1 MERPDARELTM
12 KRTIF
17 QRSTR
22 LRTGLAAAGMTL
34 VLATPV
40 QAIELPS
47 EQGDDT
53 PSAGMMVADALIG
66 RPLLLAT
73 TVVGAAIFVVSA
85 PFAAMGQNIDETA
98 RVLVAT
104 PAQATFAR
112 CLGCKTTRVDWD

>member
-1 MERPDARELTM
+1 M
-12 KRTIF
+12 KSMIF
-17 QRSTR
+17 QSGMW
-22 LRTGLAAAGMTL
+22 LRNGIAAAGMTL
-34 VLATPV
+34 MLASPAY
-40 QAIELPS
+40 AIELPS

-53 PSAGMMVADALIG
+53 PSAGMMVADALVG

-73 TVVGAAIFVVSA
+73 TVVGAALFVVSA

>member
-1 MERPDARELTM
+1 M
-12 KRTIF
+12 KHMIL
-17 QRSTR
+17 QRSAR
-22 LRTGLAAAGMTL
+22 LRKGIAAAGMTL
-34 VLATPV
+34 VLATPAY
-40 QAIELPS
+40 AIELPS

-73 TVVGAAIFVVSA
+73 TVVGAALFVVSA

>member
-1 MERPDARELTM
+1 
-12 KRTIF
+12 
-17 QRSTR
+17 
-22 LRTGLAAAGMTL
+22 MTL

-73 TVVGAAIFVVSA
+73 TVFVVSA